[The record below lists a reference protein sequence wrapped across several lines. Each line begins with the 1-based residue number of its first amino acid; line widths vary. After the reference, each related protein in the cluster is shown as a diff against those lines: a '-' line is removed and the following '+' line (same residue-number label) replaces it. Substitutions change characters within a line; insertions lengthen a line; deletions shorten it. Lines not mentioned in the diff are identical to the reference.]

1 METIELSSF
10 EKFFEGKGNAI
21 LIVVISAI
29 LGYIAIRLT
38 VMLVKRLLL
47 ASKMDNAL
55 VSFFL
60 TALRVILEVAL
71 LLFCLQKLSVPLTSM
86 IAILSA
92 LGVAI
97 GLAIQDSIANVANG
111 LVMIGTRPFKV
122 GEYVRIGD
130 EEGSIEELRLM
141 NTVLCTV
148 DNRRLILP
156 NKMVFNSKIINFHAN
171 PLRRLD
177 IVFQVDYAT
186 DVDEVLDIIKKAIK
200 SCRNVLSS
208 PAPLVEF
215 KMANSS
221 SLDIE
226 TRSWIKSVD
235 YWPSYFE
242 VQKTVYDALVEHD
255 ISIPFPQVTVSERPS
270 GKKKSNKAA
279 SSTITVAAGP
289 KAPVN
294 KPVEKPATQYVAR
307 PTSQSPVSKNPGM
320 AKPSASGGK
329 KAAQK
334 ASGAKPSPA
343 ASKTSEKGG
352 VR

>member
-1 METIELSSF
+1 METIELSSL

-21 LIVVISAI
+21 LIVIISAV
-29 LGYIAIRLT
+29 LGYIAIKLT
-38 VMLVKRLLL
+38 VLLVKRLLL
-47 ASKMDNAL
+47 VSKMDNAL

-60 TALRVILEVAL
+60 TALRVILEIAL

-122 GEYVRIGD
+122 GEYVQIGD
-130 EEGSIEELRLM
+130 EEGTIEELRLM
-141 NTVLCTV
+141 NTVLCTK

-156 NKMVFNSKIINFHAN
+156 NKMVFNSKILNFHAN

-177 IVFQVDYAT
+177 LVFQVDYAT
-186 DVDEVLDIIKKAIK
+186 DIDKALVVVKKAIR
-200 SCRNVLSS
+200 SCDNILSS

-215 KMANSS
+215 TQANSS

-226 TRSWIKSVD
+226 TRIWISSTN

-242 VQKTVYDALVEHD
+242 VQKTVYDALVANG
-255 ISIPFPQVTVSERPS
+255 ISIPFPQVTVSERTPGKKRKKVSSVQTTVAGSQSGRIELIEPKASPSPAKTADRKVPDSPS
-270 GKKKSNKAA
+270 GPTIAKSMAQK
-279 SSTITVAAGP
+279 P
-289 KAPVN
+289 KAP
-294 KPVEKPATQYVAR
+294 
-307 PTSQSPVSKNPGM
+307 
-320 AKPSASGGK
+320 KPSKTTVAGNTSG
-329 KAAQK
+329 
-334 ASGAKPSPA
+334 
-343 ASKTSEKGG
+343 KGG
-352 VR
+352 SK